1 MVARALSDRQITAIA
16 NAEGRVNIYEGAIRS
31 GKTFGS
37 ILRWLA
43 FVDEAPKNGQLVMI
57 GKNKDSLFRNVFEP
71 IENEPA
77 LSVLSSQVKYRQG
90 AATALI
96 LGRRVHVIGANDT
109 KAESKIRGMT
119 VAGAYVD
126 EVTVL
131 PADFFKQLLG
141 RMSIDGAKLFGT
153 TNPDSPSH
161 WLKTEYLDKIEHPD
175 PKVRLTNWRR
185 FHFTIDDNPSLSQEY
200 KDSLRRE
207 YTGLWY
213 RRFIQGLWVS
223 AEGAIYDMWD
233 AAPFNRETPS
243 DGGHLIQWETLPEM
257 VQLLC
262 IGLDYGTTNPTSAI
276 LLGLGKDGRLYAIDE
291 YRHVSKDG
299 EIRLTDKQLAD
310 RLTAWMDE
318 PHLPESTPE
327 NPRSDGFLKPQWII
341 IDPSAASLQTQLIVD
356 GVSNIENAEND
367 VTYGIRKVA
376 SLLSQK
382 MLLISSLCH
391 GLIGEISGYS
401 WDPDAQLKGMDKP
414 LKVADHSCD
423 ALRYAVATTEQMWVY
438 RLRWDLAA

>member
-1 MVARALSDRQITAIA
+1 MARQLSDRQITAIA

-77 LSVLSSQVKYRQG
+77 LAMIASQVRYRQG
-90 AATALI
+90 AATAMI

-141 RMSIDGAKLFGT
+141 RMSVTGAKLFGT
-153 TNPDSPSH
+153 TNPDSPNH
-161 WLKTEYLDKIEHPD
+161 WLKTEYLDKIDHPD

-185 FHFTIDDNPSLSQEY
+185 FHFTIEDNPSLSEEY
-200 KDSLRRE
+200 KDSLKRE

-213 RRFIQGLWVS
+213 RRFILGLWVS

-233 AAPFNRETPS
+233 AAPFNRETPV
-243 DGGHLIQWETLPEM
+243 DGGHQVAWADLPEM
-257 VQLLC
+257 ADLLC
-262 IGLDYGTTNPTSAI
+262 IGMDYGTTNPTSAI
-276 LLGLGKDGRLYAIDE
+276 ILGLGKDGRLYAVDE
-291 YRHVSKDG
+291 FRHVSKDG
-299 EIRLTDKQLAD
+299 ELRLTDKQLSD
-310 RLTAWMDE
+310 RLRAWMDQ

-327 NPRSDGFLKPQWII
+327 KQRSDGFLKPRFII
-341 IDPSAASLQTQLIVD
+341 VDPSAASLQTQLLVD
-356 GVSNIENAEND
+356 GVHNVENAEND

-423 ALRYAVATTEQMWVY
+423 AIRYAVATTEQLWVN